1 MRKVLWILLLL
12 SPVARAQIHTV
23 RLMPDH
29 ILTVKTALGIAT
41 IIETPEA
48 IQSAVIG
55 DQSAFKVEYLNRA
68 VTIKP
73 LRPFAKTNLYLQT
86 AVRRY
91 DLRLVTAK
99 QNAADYIIYLKTGA
113 EKKTVIWRKYVKSV
127 SSKGL
132 TLHCLR
138 VGHLPEDRI
147 LLDLNLR
154 SKRAETIQPENI
166 WVRQEKVS
174 KVIDTLFLSQMR
186 VSKKES
192 LMVGISL
199 RASDLISG
207 LPLQVELKVG
217 SQSLVLE
224 IPKVVL
230 WK

>member
-1 MRKVLWILLLL
+1 
-12 SPVARAQIHTV
+12 
-23 RLMPDH
+23 MPDH

-86 AVRRY
+86 AARRY

-99 QNAADYIIYLKTGA
+99 QNAADYIVYLKTGA
-113 EKKTVIWRKYVKSV
+113 EKKNIIWRKYLKSA
-127 SSKGL
+127 SRKDL
-132 TLHCLR
+132 TLQCLR
-138 VGHLPEDRI
+138 VGHLPEGHI
-147 LLDLNLR
+147 LLDLRLR
-154 SKRAETIQPENI
+154 SKTTKTILPESI
-166 WVRQEKVS
+166 WIRQERVS
-174 KVIDTLFLSQMR
+174 KMINTLFLSHTK
-186 VSKKES
+186 VSKKQS
-192 LMVGISL
+192 LMLGISL
-199 RASDLISG
+199 RTSDLVSG
-207 LPLQVELKVG
+207 LPIQIELKLG

-224 IPKVVL
+224 IPKAVL